1 MKQEPLPPASSGAV
15 PAAAALPP
23 SPPEPPRLTRRRPK
37 RCLRPRPLPEGSAPV
52 RSRPQPPPRAP
63 QVPGSPAPLKC
74 RALSDGPAA
83 QPAPPLPEPPPPE
96 PPRGTAAAGRGRG
109 FLSGHGGA
117 GRAGAVWGC
126 RPAAMFLQRRLRQA
140 VPALLLLAARRNT
153 PGHGLTRP
161 VGAVPGPVTCCHLLS
176 PETPSRSA
184 APCPRL
190 QSPPSSCFRL
200 IN

>member
-1 MKQEPLPPASSGAV
+1 MRQEPLPPTSSGAV
-15 PAAAALPP
+15 PAAALPP

-96 PPRGTAAAGRGRG
+96 PPRGTAASGRGRG

-117 GRAGAVWGC
+117 GRAGAVWGS
-126 RPAAMFLQRRLRQA
+126 RPAAMFPQRRLRQA
-140 VPALLLLAARRNT
+140 VPALLLLAGRRNT
-153 PGHGLTRP
+153 PGPGLTLTRP
-161 VGAVPGPVTCCHLLS
+161 VGAVPVPS
-176 PETPSRSA
+176 PEPLSRSA

-190 QSPPSSCFRL
+190 QPPPSSCFRL

>member
-1 MKQEPLPPASSGAV
+1 MRRSASSSASSEPTGAPAAHPQAAEAV
-15 PAAAALPP
+15 PPTP
-23 SPPEPPRLTRRRPK
+23 SLTGG
-37 RCLRPRPLPEGSAPV
+37 L